1 MSPQEEV
8 GRPEVL
14 WLLGSL
20 SAFYRLPFDASLV
33 AQEYP
38 PPYTLAT
45 FHEAARSLGLKTG
58 AAPLPNDWRKL
69 PLPAIGFLRAQPQ
82 ACPTASP
89 DSSDHPDRH
98 AHPDY
103 RIAEPAPA
111 GDASVGEPA
120 GEASANPPVGTAS
133 PAALPI
139 LILKATDTGI
149 LYFRSGSQTPETLP
163 IAEAGQWLEPELILV
178 AKERKA
184 GGEEDIAGFT
194 AEKKEFGFSWFI
206 PELLK
211 HKPIWRD
218 VLVASLAIQL
228 VGLATPLFT
237 QVIID
242 KVIVHQTHSTLIVLG
257 VALVMFMLFTTGM
270 TWLRQYLVL
279 HTGNRIDAVLG
290 SQVFRHLLRLPLPYF
305 EQRPTGTLV
314 ARLQGVETIRE
325 FVSGAAVTLILDL
338 PFLLIFLAVMFAYNW
353 QLSLIA
359 VGLLG
364 AIAFISFLV
373 APMFRDKLN
382 QQFMLGA
389 RNQAFLTEY
398 VSGMATVKSL
408 QMEPDIDRKYGD
420 YLAQYLAAGFS
431 TKQVGNTYNVIAN
444 GLEQVMTLAILIV
457 GALLV
462 MQNQGFTVGMLVAFQ
477 MFASRM
483 SQPLLRLVGLWQEF
497 QQASIAVKRLGDI
510 LDMPQEPHTLTPHR
524 EQTGKGHLSIDNLAF
539 RYSEHHPWL
548 YKSLELAFKP
558 GHLTVVMGP
567 SGCGKST
574 LAKLMLGFYQPTE
587 GHIALDG
594 KDIRHLAANELR
606 ATFGVVP
613 QETVLFAGTLYEN
626 LVMAHPHAS
635 FEDVILACKAAEI
648 HEVIEKLP
656 NGYQTE
662 IGERGTGLSGGQRQR
677 IAIARALLK
686 RPKILIFDEAVSNLD
701 QQTAEHFAKTINR
714 LKGKVTMI
722 FITHQIPRGLAVD
735 EVFSFGGDQTA
746 KRMEIVGEE
755 RES

>member
-1 MSPQEEV
+1 MQTSRGELGYQEL
-8 GRPEVL
+8 L

-20 SAFYRLPFDASLV
+20 CNLYRIPFDLKLIE
-33 AQEYP
+33 QDFP
-38 PPYTLAT
+38 PPHSFAT
-45 FHEAARSLGLKTG
+45 FHEAARALGFKTG
-58 AAPLPNDWRKL
+58 QGTYPAEWQTI
-69 PLPAIGFLRAQPQ
+69 PLPAIAFLRAVPENT
-82 ACPTASP
+82 P
-89 DSSDHPDRH
+89 
-98 AHPDY
+98 
-103 RIAEPAPA
+103 EPE
-111 GDASVGEPA
+111 VKTL
-120 GEASANPPVGTAS
+120 PV
-133 PAALPI
+133 
-139 LILKATDTGI
+139 LILKTDGHKL
-149 LYFRSGSQTPETLP
+149 LYFRAGSQIPETLS
-163 IAEAGQWLEPELILV
+163 AEEAQRQFEPELILV
-178 AKERKA
+178 AREATGKE
-184 GGEEDIAGFT
+184 ESIPGFET
-194 AEKKEFGFSWFI
+194 EKKFFGFRWFL

-218 VLVASLAIQL
+218 VLLASLAIQL

-242 KVIVHQTHSTLIVLG
+242 KVVVHQTHSTLIVLG
-257 VALVMFMLFTTGM
+257 VALVMFMLFTSGM

-305 EQRPTGTLV
+305 EHRPTGTLV
-314 ARLQGVETIRE
+314 ARLHGVETIRE

-338 PFLLIFLAVMFAYNW
+338 PFLLIFLAVMFAYSW

-364 AIAFISFLV
+364 TIAVISFLV
-373 APMFRDKLN
+373 APLFRDKLN

-408 QMEPDIDRKYGD
+408 QMEADIDKKYGD

-462 MQNQGFTVGMLVAFQ
+462 MQNEGFTVGMLVAFQ
-477 MFASRM
+477 MFAGRM
-483 SQPLLRLVGLWQEF
+483 SQPMLRLVGLWQEF
-497 QQASIAVKRLGDI
+497 QQANIAVKRLGDI
-510 LDMPQEPHTLTPHR
+510 LDMPQEPHTLTPTR
-524 EQTGKGHLSIDNLAF
+524 ENSGSGKIELNHLAF

-548 YKSLELAFKP
+548 YKNLSLTLKP
-558 GHLTVVMGP
+558 GHLTVLMGP

-574 LAKLMLGFYQPTE
+574 LAKLLLGFYQPNE
-587 GHIALDG
+587 GQINLDG

-613 QETVLFAGTLYEN
+613 QETVLFAGTLYDN

-635 FEDVILACKAAEI
+635 FEDVIQACKAAEI

-662 IGERGTGLSGGQRQR
+662 IGERGIGLSGGQRQR

-701 QQTAEHFAKTINR
+701 QHTAEQFARTINK
-714 LKGKVTMI
+714 LKGKVTML
-722 FITHQIPRGLAVD
+722 FITHQIPKGLQVD
-735 EVFSFGGDQTA
+735 DVVELASTATRQMEVLQEGG
-746 KRMEIVGEE
+746 
-755 RES
+755 